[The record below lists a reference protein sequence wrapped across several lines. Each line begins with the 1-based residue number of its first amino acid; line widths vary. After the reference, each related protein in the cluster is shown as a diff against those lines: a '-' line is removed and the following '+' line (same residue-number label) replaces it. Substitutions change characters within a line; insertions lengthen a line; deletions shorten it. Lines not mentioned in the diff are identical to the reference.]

1 MHRQI
6 TTIPRIKSQFA
17 YGSGLE
23 QAAADLRSVL
33 TLSTVKNKLKSFLFS
48 QDCI

>member
-23 QAAADLRSVL
+23 QAGCWPEVSSNSVY
-33 TLSTVKNKLKSFLFS
+33 S
-48 QDCI
+48 QKQT